1 MIYKNLRNLY
11 DLAFGQYYFEG
22 RYYVDNKKDSLLTS
36 FFKGY
41 LTSDKKL
48 AGYIQQYLWRYY
60 DINPDKNSCFEQIDH
75 YAFEKGLDWD
85 KGFMK
90 LMQDIIDKS
99 PEEEDCWGM
108 GKNKKVLQFKKRP
121 IYVYD
126 EIADL
131 IPEVIEHTY
140 SSIQL
145 KNGFIVNIG
154 DTIELS
160 DKIGE
165 DYKKT
170 KFYDINIRNPSWE
183 LFYPSEKD
191 FKYISFYYKGDNLT
205 PPFRP
210 NNLIPP
216 FNFGRVWR
224 LFSNSKSLIKYISI
238 QNETIFLYTDFFKI
252 DIEKALEEKEIEF
265 LQNNDIPLVLNNFSL
280 FIYEIQEC
288 GENFRTPKKM
298 SDMLKLLDYWC
309 FFLFSVFKKSW
320 QSAGISMGGW
330 HKTI

>member
-11 DLAFGQYYFEG
+11 DLGFGQYYIG
-22 RYYVDNKKDSLLTS
+22 KNYVNEEKDSLLTS

-41 LTSDKKL
+41 LTSDEKL
-48 AGYIQQYLWRYY
+48 EKYIQQYLWRYY
-60 DINPDKNSCFEQIDH
+60 DINPHKNSCFEQIDH

-90 LMQDIIDKS
+90 LMQDIVDKS
-99 PEEEDCWGM
+99 PEKEDFWGM
-108 GKNKKVLQFKKRP
+108 GKNKKVLQFKKKP
-121 IYVYD
+121 AYVYD
-126 EIADL
+126 ETEYL
-131 IPEVIEHTY
+131 IPEVIENTY
-140 SSIQL
+140 SSIKL

-154 DTIELS
+154 DIIELS

-170 KFYDINIRNPSWE
+170 KFYDIDIRNPSWE

-191 FKYISFYYKGDNLT
+191 FKHIFFYYGGDKI
-205 PPFRP
+205 
-210 NNLIPP
+210 IPP

-252 DIEKALEEKEIEF
+252 DIEKAIEEREIKF
-265 LQNNDIPLVLNNFSL
+265 LQNSDASLVLSNFSL
-280 FIYEIQEC
+280 FIYGIKEC

-309 FFLFSVFKKSW
+309 FFLFSVFKKNW
-320 QSAGISMGGW
+320 QNAGVSMGGW
-330 HKTI
+330 HKTPVLLSLAKSL